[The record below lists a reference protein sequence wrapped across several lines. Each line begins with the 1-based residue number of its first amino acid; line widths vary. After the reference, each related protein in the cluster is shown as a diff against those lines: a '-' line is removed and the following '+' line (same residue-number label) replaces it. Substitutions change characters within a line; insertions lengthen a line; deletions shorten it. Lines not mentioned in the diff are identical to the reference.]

1 MDLLKKWDTN
11 FGVARDTH
19 NHQKLLSAAVAV
31 ATAVTTVV
39 TMVVA
44 PATAVATAALI
55 ILNIQLMFQRA
66 RRSYFI
72 W

>member
-39 TMVVA
+39 AVA
-44 PATAVATAALI
+44 TATAVATAALI